1 MAAGAL
7 DRDGTLRVYPTR
19 TRRYNHSGPS
29 ARKNSMEN
37 NNDPRRYSSNRD
49 LFSRW
54 LSDTREDTS
63 GEDKPLT
70 SGARFRRTLIPTA
83 LLVGFALVAIIL
95 TQGNP
100 FARPEWIDASDVA
113 EHIGERRL
121 VQMVILAVEPGEQEE
136 TTVLMGGS
144 ARIHAVID
152 ADAEALS
159 TASSDSPT
167 QIAVRV
173 NVLLDQRL
181 IDVHVG
187 DTILVGPERIV
198 TADDGIPSMT
208 LSPEQSLSLI
218 RPIELD
224 G

>member
-1 MAAGAL
+1 
-7 DRDGTLRVYPTR
+7 
-19 TRRYNHSGPS
+19 
-29 ARKNSMEN
+29 MEN
-37 NNDPRRYSSNRD
+37 NNDPRGYSSNRD
-49 LFSRW
+49 LFGRW
-54 LSDTREDTS
+54 LSDTREDTA
-63 GEDKPLT
+63 GKDKPLT
-70 SGARFRRTLIPTA
+70 SGARFRRSLIPTA
-83 LLVGFALVAIIL
+83 LLVGFALLAIIL

-100 FARPEWIDASDVA
+100 FARPEWVDAADVS

-121 VQMVILAVEPGEQEE
+121 VQMVILAMHPGDQEE
-136 TTVLMGGS
+136 TTVLLGGS
-144 ARIHAVID
+144 AQARAMID
-152 ADAEALS
+152 TDAQPLS
-159 TASSDSPT
+159 AASSDSPT

-198 TADDGIPSMT
+198 TTDDGIPSMT

>member
-1 MAAGAL
+1 
-7 DRDGTLRVYPTR
+7 
-19 TRRYNHSGPS
+19 
-29 ARKNSMEN
+29 MEN

-136 TTVLMGGS
+136 TTFLMGGS
-144 ARIHAVID
+144 AQIHAVID